1 MKMQTKWDLSVLYRS
16 PSDPK
21 IIRDVKRIESAYK
34 SFAETY
40 TKDKSYL
47 SDAKKLLQALDSYE
61 ELILLPSPTFY
72 LFLFRD
78 IDSGNK
84 EAEAQENKISHILTK
99 SANEI
104 VFFTLSLGKLSKEK
118 QNSFLGNPTLS
129 KYRYFLQNIFENSTH
144 DLSESEEKIV
154 SLLVQPSY
162 SMWVDGQEKL
172 LSAQMVKF
180 AGKDMPISEA
190 MNKVKDLPVKNRR
203 ELWGKI
209 REALKHI
216 SPFAE
221 SEINAIVTRKKIS
234 DELRGYKKPYSATIL
249 GYQNKEDEIENL
261 VASVTRAFP
270 ISHKFFNLKK
280 KMLDLPYLAYE
291 DRNAPVGKN
300 SKKIDFKETVNIVH
314 SAFAKA
320 DKKYADILDK
330 FLQKGQVDVFPKKGK
345 KGGAYC
351 ASMENTPTFVMLNHS
366 DNLDSVSTLGHEM
379 GHAIH
384 AELSKAQPPIYRGHT
399 ISVAEVASTLFE
411 NFVFDEIFE
420 KLSEKE
426 KIVALHNKI
435 EDDIQTI
442 FRQIAVF
449 NFENEL
455 HETIRDRGGMSK
467 EDIAGLMNKHMKS
480 YLGSAFKLQPD
491 DGYFFVAWSHI
502 RRFFY
507 VYSYA
512 YGQIVSRALYA
523 KYKQNKNYLKKIE
536 EFLKAGGSKSPEAI
550 FRDIGIDTSDPKFF
564 EAGLKNIETDIERLE
579 KMLKN
584 AKKS

>member
-1 MKMQTKWDLSVLYRS
+1 
-16 PSDPK
+16 
-21 IIRDVKRIESAYK
+21 
-34 SFAETY
+34 
-40 TKDKSYL
+40 
-47 SDAKKLLQALDSYE
+47 
-61 ELILLPSPTFY
+61 
-72 LFLFRD
+72 
-78 IDSGNK
+78 
-84 EAEAQENKISHILTK
+84 
-99 SANEI
+99 
-104 VFFTLSLGKLSKEK
+104 
-118 QNSFLGNPTLS
+118 
-129 KYRYFLQNIFENSTH
+129 
-144 DLSESEEKIV
+144 
-154 SLLVQPSY
+154 
-162 SMWVDGQEKL
+162 
-172 LSAQMVKF
+172 
-180 AGKDMPISEA
+180 
-190 MNKVKDLPVKNRR
+190 
-203 ELWGKI
+203 
-209 REALKHI
+209 
-216 SPFAE
+216 
-221 SEINAIVTRKKIS
+221 
-234 DELRGYKKPYSATIL
+234 
-249 GYQNKEDEIENL
+249 
-261 VASVTRAFP
+261 
-270 ISHKFFNLKK
+270 
-280 KMLDLPYLAYE
+280 
-291 DRNAPVGKN
+291 
-300 SKKIDFKETVNIVH
+300 
-314 SAFAKA
+314 
-320 DKKYADILDK
+320 
-330 FLQKGQVDVFPKKGK
+330 
-345 KGGAYC
+345 
-351 ASMENTPTFVMLNHS
+351 
-366 DNLDSVSTLGHEM
+366 M

-455 HETIRDRGGMSK
+455 HETIRDRGDMSK